1 MAKFTTSKAQD
12 CGITLGGI
20 GTGSVELFPDGEFHQ
35 WQIANP
41 DSWAFSLNGKP
52 NASDGEEHTGALS
65 FWVRTQA
72 EGETPVVRKLGMKP
86 TSGIFATACSL
97 GTSPWKPS
105 SLTENFPWPSC
116 TISTVPFPSR

>member
-65 FWVRTQA
+65 FWVRTRA
-72 EGETPVVRKLGMKP
+72 RCPSGSAPRPRVKP
-86 TSGIFATACSL
+86 
-97 GTSPWKPS
+97 PS
-105 SLTENFPWPSC
+105 SASW
-116 TISTVPFPSR
+116 V